1 MCKKI
6 VDLLTYD
13 INSLIKYFQQMI
25 TSVRL
30 LNKLMRGK
38 HLFSVIQQNHVK
50 VIFTVNIVI
59 KMCLFSFD
67 AVVC

>member
-1 MCKKI
+1 
-6 VDLLTYD
+6 
-13 INSLIKYFQQMI
+13 MI